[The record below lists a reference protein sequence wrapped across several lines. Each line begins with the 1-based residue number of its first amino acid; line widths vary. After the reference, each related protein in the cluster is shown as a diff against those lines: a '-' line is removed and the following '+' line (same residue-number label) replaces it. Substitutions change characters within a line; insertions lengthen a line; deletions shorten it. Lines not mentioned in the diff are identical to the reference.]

1 MTRGIKAILRAAWV
15 LSFLGIVSL
24 LLSPIS
30 WIAGIRSERKARAI
44 ARLWARLMLRA
55 CGIKVKV
62 EGTANLP
69 VNVPA
74 ERNEPGFIIAAN
86 HSSAADIFA
95 VMAGLPVDICWVAK
109 ASLTRTPLIG
119 WHVKRMHVPLERG
132 RLGSAKRFVRNGLAR
147 LDCGAAVVVFP
158 EGTWKEG
165 SGPMLPFKKGA
176 FLLAR
181 TSGRPIVPVAIV
193 GSKALLPPDSII
205 PKRGTIILR
214 IGCPIDPK
222 KFNDQD
228 IDRLADKAYRDIT
241 ELLQKEGSGGA
252 R

>member
-1 MTRGIKAILRAAWV
+1 MNRGIKAILRSVWV
-15 LSFLGIVSL
+15 LSFLVMVSL

-30 WIAGIRSERKARAI
+30 WIVSIRSESKARSI
-44 ARLWARLMLRA
+44 ARLWAGLMLWA

-62 EGTANLP
+62 EGNANLP
-69 VNVPA
+69 VHAPYV
-74 ERNEPGFIIAAN
+74 RNAAGFIIAAN

-95 VMAGLPVDICWVAK
+95 VLAGLPVDICWVAK

-119 WHVKRMHVPLERG
+119 RLVKRLHIPLERG

-181 TSGRPIVPVAIV
+181 NSGRPIVPVAIV
-193 GSKALLPPDSII
+193 GSQALLPPDRII

-222 KFNDQD
+222 KFIDQD
-228 IDRLADKAYRDIT
+228 MDRLADQVYLVIT
-241 ELLQKEGSGGA
+241 ELLQKPA
-252 R
+252 LHLK